1 MKVPKSLLLQ
11 QQYLDTWENYI
22 LSKESKIYP
31 TWDYVVLTASNDFQA
46 KGYEHQ
52 IQQRI
57 DFLPKR
63 TKFITVPDEGNQRVG
78 SGGAT
83 LSVLR
88 KIKKLEGE
96 FSGLRILVI
105 HSGGDSKRI
114 PQYSALGKL
123 FSPVPRVL
131 PDGRSSTLFDEI
143 IISMSSV
150 ATRIQEGMVLLSGD
164 VLLLFN
170 PLKIDFSLSDVGCL
184 TFKIPPEIGKNHG
197 VFLSGKNG
205 YVIKCLQKRSVEVLR
220 ESGAV
225 DENGFVDI
233 DTGAIIFSC
242 KYMDVLYSLIDT
254 DEKYFSI
261 VNSKVRLSLYI
272 EFLFPLGLQSTL
284 ELFLKEKPEGEM
296 CDELIEVRK
305 KIWDLIKENNFKLK
319 QIKLSPSA
327 MIHFGS
333 IQEIMKLMNKDM
345 DEYRDIGWNNIIN
358 SSSDKISSY
367 NSVLT
372 PGCQIE
378 ENVYVE
384 LSYVHRKAKV
394 GKNSL
399 LSFVE
404 INDVVVPEEV
414 VMHGLKQNNGKIVC
428 RIFGVND
435 NPKEN
440 KLFGKNIEDLPF
452 GLKGNLWEAKLY
464 PECDTMKEAVNNALN
479 IYNLVF
485 DKNNYYNINNTNN
498 DNNATPMSYL
508 DEWKKY
514 NKKSLS
520 SGFNDADSEALIE
533 WWNKM
538 TDLVKCGKVER
549 LIYEKK
555 NVENVKGLF
564 NTNKLNNEQQN
575 WIKAKLERGDFGEKI
590 RLLYY
595 MGVAIGDDNL
605 INQSFIEIKNPI
617 IEQALTDNKYN
628 SSIKIVKNKHKV
640 SLPLRVNFAGGWTDT
655 PPYCIENGGKILN
668 APILLDGNKPV
679 EVRIEKIKEKKII
692 LESKDLDERCEYTDI
707 KDIQDIDDPFEPFSL
722 QKAALLIC
730 GIIPKTGG
738 DLEEILER
746 LGSGFVI
753 HSEIIDTPKG
763 SGLGNTSI
771 LAAACAKAILEFFGI
786 TFTEN
791 DLYNDVL
798 AIEQM
803 MSTGGGWQDQVGGV
817 SKGINLV
824 TSEKGIKQN
833 IIKKKLNISPKTMEQ
848 LKQRFCLIYTGE
860 RRLQRNLLKEVVK
873 RYIGN
878 VGDNIRALDKIKGL
892 ADEMTFALENGNIDL
907 FASLLNCHLQYSKM
921 IDSGATN
928 GLIEK
933 IFEIVDDMIDGKMV
947 CGAGGG
953 GFLQVILKKN
963 VTKEMLHNKLRGI
976 FPDSEID
983 VWECNIDF

>member
-22 LSKESKIYP
+22 LAKESKIHP
-31 TWDYVVLTASNDFQA
+31 TWDYVAITASNDFQA

-57 DFLPKR
+57 EFLPKR

-88 KIKKLEGE
+88 KIKQLEGT

-184 TFKIPPEIGKNHG
+184 TFKIQPEIGKNHG
-197 VFLSGKNG
+197 VFISGKNG
-205 YVIKCLQKRSVEVLR
+205 YVIKCLQKRSVEVLKAA
-220 ESGAV
+220 GAV

-254 DEKYFSI
+254 DEKYLNI

-333 IQEIMKLMNKDM
+333 IQEIMTLMNTGM
-345 DEYRDIGWNNIIN
+345 DDYRDIGWNNIIN

-367 NSVLT
+367 NSILT
-372 PGCQIE
+372 PGCRVG
-378 ENVYVE
+378 ENSYVE

-404 INDVVVPEEV
+404 VNDVTIPEDVVL
-414 VMHGLKQNNGKIVC
+414 HGLKQNNGKIVC
-428 RIFGVND
+428 RIFGIHD

-440 KLFGKNIEDLPF
+440 KLFGKNINELPF
-452 GLKGNLWEAKLY
+452 GLDGNLWEAKLY
-464 PECDTMKEAVNNALN
+464 PECDTMKEAIDNALN
-479 IYNLVF
+479 IYNTSMNFV
-485 DKNNYYNINNTNN
+485 
-498 DNNATPMSYL
+498 TPGYV

-514 NKKSLS
+514 TKKSLS
-520 SGFNDADSEALIE
+520 SGFNDADPESLIE

-564 NTNKLNNEQQN
+564 DTNKLNNDQQS
-575 WIKAKLERGDFGEKI
+575 WLKAKLDRSDFSEKI

-605 INQSFIEIKNPI
+605 INQSFSEVKNSI
-617 IEQALTDNKYN
+617 IEQNLRDKKYDT
-628 SSIKIVKNKHKV
+628 SLRIIKNKHKV

-655 PPYCIENGGKILN
+655 PPYCMENGGKILN
-668 APILLDGNKPV
+668 CPILLDGSRPV
-679 EVRIEKIKEKKII
+679 EVCIEKIKEKKIV
-692 LESKDLDERCEYTDI
+692 LESKDLDEKCEYTNI
-707 KDIQDIDDPFEPFSL
+707 EDIQDVDDPFEPFSL

-730 GIIPKTGG
+730 GIIPRNGG
-738 DLEEILER
+738 NLDEILER

-753 HSEIIDTPKG
+753 HSEIVDTPKG

-771 LAAACAKAILEFFGI
+771 LAAACTKAILEFFGI
-786 TFTEN
+786 KFTEN
-791 DLYNDVL
+791 DLFNDVL
-798 AIEQM
+798 AIEQIM
-803 MSTGGGWQDQVGGV
+803 GTGGGWQDQVGGV

-833 IIKKKLNISPKTMEQ
+833 IVKRRLNISDNTMKQ
-848 LKQRFCLIYTGE
+848 LKERFCLIYTGE
-860 RRLQRNLLKEVVK
+860 RRLQRNLLKDVVK

-892 ADEMTFALENGNIDL
+892 ADEMAYALESDNINL

-928 GLIEK
+928 GLIDK
-933 IFEIVDDMIDGKMV
+933 IFEIIDDMIDGKMV

>member
-22 LSKESKIYP
+22 LSKESKVYP
-31 TWDYVVLTASNDFQA
+31 TWDYVAITASNDFQA

-52 IQQRI
+52 IQQRK

-88 KIKKLEGE
+88 KIKSLEE
-96 FSGLRILVI
+96 KFSGLRILVI

-197 VFLSGKNG
+197 VFISGKNG
-205 YVIKCLQKRSVEVLR
+205 YVTKCLQKRSVEVLR
-220 ESGAV
+220 EEGAI

-242 KYMDVLYSLIDT
+242 KYMDVLYSLIDS

-272 EFLFPLGLQSTL
+272 EFLFPLGLDSTL

-296 CDELIEVRK
+296 CNELIEVRK

-333 IQEIMKLMNKDM
+333 IREIMNLMNKEM

-358 SSSDKISSY
+358 SSSDNVSSY

-372 PGCQIE
+372 PGCQVG

-399 LSFVE
+399 LSFIE
-404 INDVVVPEEV
+404 INDVVIPEEV

-428 RIFGVND
+428 RIFGIND

-440 KLFGKNIEDLPF
+440 KLFGKNINELPF
-452 GLKGNLWEAKLY
+452 GLDGNLWEAKLY
-464 PECDTMKEAVNNALN
+464 PECDTMKEAVSNALN
-479 IYNLVF
+479 IYNLAH
-485 DKNNYYNINNTNN
+485 NNTTSIPN
-498 DNNATPMSYL
+498 YL
-508 DEWKKY
+508 EEWKKY

-520 SGFNDADSEALIE
+520 SGFNDADSYSLIE
-533 WWNKM
+533 WWNRM

-564 NTNKLNNEQQN
+564 NTTKLNPDQES
-575 WIKAKLERGDFGEKI
+575 WLKAKLERGDFSDKI

-605 INQSFIEIKNPI
+605 INQSFVEVKNAVVYQTLNDKKYDTSLKIK
-617 IEQALTDNKYN
+617 
-628 SSIKIVKNKHKV
+628 KNKHKV

-668 APILLDGNKPV
+668 CPILLNGNRPV
-679 EVRIEKIKEKKII
+679 EVTIEKINEKKII
-692 LESKDLDERCEYTDI
+692 LESKDLDEKCEYENI
-707 KDIQDIDDPFEPFSL
+707 EDIQDVDDPFEPFSL
-722 QKAALLIC
+722 QKAALLVC

-738 DLEEILER
+738 DLSEILER

-753 HSEIIDTPKG
+753 NSEIIDTPKG

-771 LAAACAKAILEFFGI
+771 LAAACTKAILEFFGI
-786 TFTEN
+786 KYTEN

-798 AIEQM
+798 AIEQI

-824 TSEKGIKQN
+824 TSEKGLKQN
-833 IIKKKLNISPKTMEQ
+833 IIKRKLNISEKTMEQ
-848 LKQRFCLIYTGE
+848 LKQRFCLVYTGE

-878 VGDNIRALDKIKGL
+878 VSENIRALDKIKEL
-892 ADEMTFALENGNIDL
+892 ADEMAFALESGNIEL

-933 IFEIVDDMIDGKMV
+933 IFDIIDDMIDGKMV

-963 VTKEMLHNKLRGI
+963 VTKDMLHTKLRGI

>member
-22 LSKESKIYP
+22 LAKESKIHP
-31 TWDYVVLTASNDFQA
+31 TWDYVAITASNDFQA

-57 DFLPKR
+57 EFLPKR

-88 KIKKLEGE
+88 KIKQLEGT

-184 TFKIPPEIGKNHG
+184 TFKIQPEIGKNHG
-197 VFLSGKNG
+197 VFISGKNG
-205 YVIKCLQKRSVEVLR
+205 YVIKCLQKRSVEVLKAA
-220 ESGAV
+220 GAV

-254 DEKYFSI
+254 DEKYLNI

-333 IQEIMKLMNKDM
+333 IQEIMTLMNTGM
-345 DEYRDIGWNNIIN
+345 DDYRDIGWNNIIN

-367 NSVLT
+367 NSILT
-372 PGCQIE
+372 PGCRVG
-378 ENVYVE
+378 ENSYIE

-404 INDVVVPEEV
+404 VNDVTIPEDVVL
-414 VMHGLKQNNGKIVC
+414 HGLKQNNGKIVC
-428 RIFGVND
+428 RIFGIHD

-440 KLFGKNIEDLPF
+440 KLFGKNINELPF
-452 GLKGNLWEAKLY
+452 GLDGNLWEAKLY
-464 PECDTMKEAVNNALN
+464 PECDTMKEAIDNALN
-479 IYNLVF
+479 IYNTSMNFV
-485 DKNNYYNINNTNN
+485 
-498 DNNATPMSYL
+498 TPGYV

-514 NKKSLS
+514 TKKSLS
-520 SGFNDADSEALIE
+520 SGFNDADPESLIE

-564 NTNKLNNEQQN
+564 DTNKLNNDQQS
-575 WIKAKLERGDFGEKI
+575 WLKAKLDRSDFSEKI

-605 INQSFIEIKNPI
+605 INQSFSEVKNSI
-617 IEQALTDNKYN
+617 IEQNLRDKKYDT
-628 SSIKIVKNKHKV
+628 SLRIIKNKHKV

-655 PPYCIENGGKILN
+655 PPYCMENGGKILN
-668 APILLDGNKPV
+668 CPILLDGSRPV
-679 EVRIEKIKEKKII
+679 EVCIEKIKEKKII
-692 LESKDLDERCEYTDI
+692 LESKDLDEKCEYTNI
-707 KDIQDIDDPFEPFSL
+707 EDIQDVDDPFEPFSL

-730 GIIPKTGG
+730 GIIPRTGG
-738 DLEEILER
+738 NLDEILER

-753 HSEIIDTPKG
+753 HSEIVDTPKG

-771 LAAACAKAILEFFGI
+771 LAAACTKAILEFFGI
-786 TFTEN
+786 KFTEN
-791 DLYNDVL
+791 DLFNDVL
-798 AIEQM
+798 AIEQIM
-803 MSTGGGWQDQVGGV
+803 GTGGGWQDQVGGV

-833 IIKKKLNISPKTMEQ
+833 IVKRRLNISDNTMKQ
-848 LKQRFCLIYTGE
+848 LKERFCLIYTGE
-860 RRLQRNLLKEVVK
+860 RRLQRNLLKDVVK

-892 ADEMTFALENGNIDL
+892 ADEMAYALESDNINL

-928 GLIEK
+928 GLIDK
-933 IFEIVDDMIDGKMV
+933 IFEIIDDMIDGKMV

>member
-22 LSKESKIYP
+22 LAKESKIHP
-31 TWDYVVLTASNDFQA
+31 TWDYVAITASNDFQA

-57 DFLPKR
+57 EFLPKR

-88 KIKKLEGE
+88 KIKQLEGT

-184 TFKIPPEIGKNHG
+184 TFKIQPEIGKNHG
-197 VFLSGKNG
+197 VFISGKNG
-205 YVIKCLQKRSVEVLR
+205 YVIKCLQKRSVEVLKAA
-220 ESGAV
+220 GAV

-254 DEKYFSI
+254 DEKYLNI

-333 IQEIMKLMNKDM
+333 IQEIMTLMNTGM
-345 DEYRDIGWNNIIN
+345 DDYRDIGWNNIIN

-367 NSVLT
+367 NSILT
-372 PGCQIE
+372 PGCRVG
-378 ENVYVE
+378 ENSYVE

-404 INDVVVPEEV
+404 VNDVTIPEDVVL
-414 VMHGLKQNNGKIVC
+414 HGLKQNNGKIVC
-428 RIFGVND
+428 RIFGIHD

-440 KLFGKNIEDLPF
+440 KLFGKNINELPF
-452 GLKGNLWEAKLY
+452 GLDGNLWEAKLY
-464 PECDTMKEAVNNALN
+464 PECDTMKEAIDNALN
-479 IYNLVF
+479 IYNTSMNFV
-485 DKNNYYNINNTNN
+485 
-498 DNNATPMSYL
+498 TPGYV

-514 NKKSLS
+514 TKKSLS
-520 SGFNDADSEALIE
+520 SGFNDADPESLIE

-564 NTNKLNNEQQN
+564 DTNKLNNDQQS
-575 WIKAKLERGDFGEKI
+575 WLKAKLDRSDFSEKI

-605 INQSFIEIKNPI
+605 INQSFSEVKNSI
-617 IEQALTDNKYN
+617 IEQNLRDKKYDT
-628 SSIKIVKNKHKV
+628 SLRIIKNKHKV

-655 PPYCIENGGKILN
+655 PPYCMENGGKILN
-668 APILLDGNKPV
+668 CPILLDGSRPV
-679 EVRIEKIKEKKII
+679 EVCIEKIKEKKII
-692 LESKDLDERCEYTDI
+692 LESKDLDEKCEYTNI
-707 KDIQDIDDPFEPFSL
+707 EDIQDVDDPFEPFSL

-730 GIIPKTGG
+730 GIIPRNGG
-738 DLEEILER
+738 KLDEILER

-753 HSEIIDTPKG
+753 HSEIVDTPKG

-771 LAAACAKAILEFFGI
+771 LAAACTKAILEFFGI
-786 TFTEN
+786 KFTEN
-791 DLYNDVL
+791 DLFNDVL
-798 AIEQM
+798 AIEQIM
-803 MSTGGGWQDQVGGV
+803 GTGGGWQDQVGGV

-833 IIKKKLNISPKTMEQ
+833 IVKRRLNISDNTMKQ
-848 LKQRFCLIYTGE
+848 LKERFCLIYTGE
-860 RRLQRNLLKEVVK
+860 RRLQRNLLKDVVK

-892 ADEMTFALENGNIDL
+892 ADEMAYALESDNINL

-928 GLIEK
+928 GLIDK
-933 IFEIVDDMIDGKMV
+933 IFEIIDDMIDGKMV

>member
-22 LSKESKIYP
+22 LAKESKIHP
-31 TWDYVVLTASNDFQA
+31 TWDYVAITASNDFQA

-57 DFLPKR
+57 EFLPKR

-88 KIKKLEGE
+88 KIKQLEGT

-184 TFKIPPEIGKNHG
+184 TFKIQPEIGKNHG
-197 VFLSGKNG
+197 VFISGKNG
-205 YVIKCLQKRSVEVLR
+205 YVIKCLQKRSVEVLKAA
-220 ESGAV
+220 GAV

-254 DEKYFSI
+254 DEKYLNI

-296 CDELIEVRK
+296 CDELTEVRK

-333 IQEIMKLMNKDM
+333 IQEIMTLMNTGM
-345 DEYRDIGWNNIIN
+345 DDYRDIGWNNIIN

-367 NSVLT
+367 NSILT
-372 PGCQIE
+372 PGCRVG
-378 ENVYVE
+378 ENSYIE

-404 INDVVVPEEV
+404 VNDVTIPEDVVL
-414 VMHGLKQNNGKIVC
+414 HGLKQNNGKIVC
-428 RIFGVND
+428 RIFGIHD

-440 KLFGKNIEDLPF
+440 KLFGKNINELPF
-452 GLKGNLWEAKLY
+452 GLDGNLWEAKLY
-464 PECDTMKEAVNNALN
+464 PECDTMKEAIDNALN
-479 IYNLVF
+479 IYNTSMNFV
-485 DKNNYYNINNTNN
+485 
-498 DNNATPMSYL
+498 TPGYV

-514 NKKSLS
+514 TKKSLS
-520 SGFNDADSEALIE
+520 SGFNDADPESLIE

-564 NTNKLNNEQQN
+564 DTNKLNNDQQS
-575 WIKAKLERGDFGEKI
+575 WLKAKLDRSDFSEKI

-605 INQSFIEIKNPI
+605 INQSFSEVKNSI
-617 IEQALTDNKYN
+617 IEQNLRDKKYDT
-628 SSIKIVKNKHKV
+628 SLRIIKNKHKV

-655 PPYCIENGGKILN
+655 PPYCMENGGKILN
-668 APILLDGNKPV
+668 CPILLDGSRPV
-679 EVRIEKIKEKKII
+679 EVCIEKIKEKKII
-692 LESKDLDERCEYTDI
+692 LESKDLDEKCEYTNI
-707 KDIQDIDDPFEPFSL
+707 EDIQDVDDPFEPFSL

-730 GIIPKTGG
+730 GIIPRNGG
-738 DLEEILER
+738 NLDEILER

-753 HSEIIDTPKG
+753 HSEIVDTPKG

-771 LAAACAKAILEFFGI
+771 LAAACTKAILEFFGI
-786 TFTEN
+786 KFTEN
-791 DLYNDVL
+791 DLFNDVL
-798 AIEQM
+798 AIEQIM
-803 MSTGGGWQDQVGGV
+803 GTGGGWQDQVGGV

-833 IIKKKLNISPKTMEQ
+833 IVKRRLNISDNTMKQ
-848 LKQRFCLIYTGE
+848 LKERFCLIYTGE
-860 RRLQRNLLKEVVK
+860 RRLQRNLLKDVVK

-892 ADEMTFALENGNIDL
+892 ADEMAYALESDNINL

-928 GLIEK
+928 GLIDK
-933 IFEIVDDMIDGKMV
+933 IFEIIDDMIDGKMV

>member
-22 LSKESKIYP
+22 LAKESKIHP
-31 TWDYVVLTASNDFQA
+31 TWDYVAITASNDFQA

-57 DFLPKR
+57 EFLPKR

-88 KIKKLEGE
+88 KIKQLEGT

-184 TFKIPPEIGKNHG
+184 TFKIQPEIGKNHG
-197 VFLSGKNG
+197 VFISGKNG
-205 YVIKCLQKRSVEVLR
+205 YVIKCLQKRSVEVLKAQ
-220 ESGAV
+220 GAV

-254 DEKYFSI
+254 DEKYFNI

-333 IQEIMKLMNKDM
+333 IQEIMTLMNTGM
-345 DEYRDIGWNNIIN
+345 DDYRDIGWNNIIN

-367 NSVLT
+367 NSILT
-372 PGCQIE
+372 PGCRVG
-378 ENVYVE
+378 ENSYVE

-404 INDVVVPEEV
+404 VNDVTIPEDVVL
-414 VMHGLKQNNGKIVC
+414 HGLKQNNGKIVC
-428 RIFGVND
+428 RIFGIHD

-440 KLFGKNIEDLPF
+440 KLFGKNINELPF
-452 GLKGNLWEAKLY
+452 GLDGNLWEAKLY
-464 PECDTMKEAVNNALN
+464 PECDTMKEAIDNALN
-479 IYNLVF
+479 IYNTSMNFV
-485 DKNNYYNINNTNN
+485 
-498 DNNATPMSYL
+498 TPGYV

-514 NKKSLS
+514 TKKSLS
-520 SGFNDADSEALIE
+520 S
-533 WWNKM
+533 KM

-564 NTNKLNNEQQN
+564 DTNKLNNDQQS
-575 WIKAKLERGDFGEKI
+575 WLKAKLDRSDFSEKI

-605 INQSFIEIKNPI
+605 INQSFSEVKNSI
-617 IEQALTDNKYN
+617 IEQNLRDKKYDT
-628 SSIKIVKNKHKV
+628 SLRIIKNKHKV

-655 PPYCIENGGKILN
+655 PPYCMENGGKILN
-668 APILLDGNKPV
+668 CPILLDGSRPV
-679 EVRIEKIKEKKII
+679 EVCIEKIKEKKII
-692 LESKDLDERCEYTDI
+692 LESKDLDEKCEYTNI
-707 KDIQDIDDPFEPFSL
+707 EDIQDVDDPFEPFSL

-730 GIIPKTGG
+730 GIIPRNGG
-738 DLEEILER
+738 NLDEILER

-753 HSEIIDTPKG
+753 HSEIVDTPKG

-771 LAAACAKAILEFFGI
+771 LAAACTKAILEFFGI
-786 TFTEN
+786 KFTEN
-791 DLYNDVL
+791 DLFNDVL
-798 AIEQM
+798 AIEQIM
-803 MSTGGGWQDQVGGV
+803 GTGGGWQDQVGGV

-833 IIKKKLNISPKTMEQ
+833 IVKRRLNISDNTMKQ
-848 LKQRFCLIYTGE
+848 LKERFCLIYTGE
-860 RRLQRNLLKEVVK
+860 RRLQRNLLKDVVK

-892 ADEMTFALENGNIDL
+892 ADEMAYALESDNINL

-928 GLIEK
+928 GLIDK
-933 IFEIVDDMIDGKMV
+933 IFEIIDDMIDGKMV

>member
-22 LSKESKIYP
+22 LAKESKIHP
-31 TWDYVVLTASNDFQA
+31 TWDYVAITASNDFQA

-57 DFLPKR
+57 EFLPKR

-88 KIKKLEGE
+88 KIKQLEGT

-184 TFKIPPEIGKNHG
+184 TFKIQPEIGKNHG
-197 VFLSGKNG
+197 VFISGKNG
-205 YVIKCLQKRSVEVLR
+205 YVIKCLQKRSVEVLKAQ
-220 ESGAV
+220 GAV

-254 DEKYFSI
+254 DEKYLNI

-333 IQEIMKLMNKDM
+333 IQEIMTLMNTGM
-345 DEYRDIGWNNIIN
+345 DDYRDIGWNNIIN

-367 NSVLT
+367 NSILT
-372 PGCQIE
+372 PGCRVG
-378 ENVYVE
+378 ENSYVE

-404 INDVVVPEEV
+404 VNDVTIPEDVVL
-414 VMHGLKQNNGKIVC
+414 HGLKQNNGKIVC
-428 RIFGVND
+428 RIFGIHD

-440 KLFGKNIEDLPF
+440 KLFGKNINELPF
-452 GLKGNLWEAKLY
+452 GLDGNLWEAKLY
-464 PECDTMKEAVNNALN
+464 PECDTMKEAIDNALN
-479 IYNLVF
+479 IYNTSMNFV
-485 DKNNYYNINNTNN
+485 
-498 DNNATPMSYL
+498 TPGYV

-514 NKKSLS
+514 TKKSLS
-520 SGFNDADSEALIE
+520 SGFNDADPESLIE

-564 NTNKLNNEQQN
+564 DTNKLNNDQQS
-575 WIKAKLERGDFGEKI
+575 WLKAKLDRSDFSEKI

-605 INQSFIEIKNPI
+605 INQSFSEVKNSI
-617 IEQALTDNKYN
+617 IEQNLRDKKYDT
-628 SSIKIVKNKHKV
+628 SLRIIKNKHKV

-655 PPYCIENGGKILN
+655 PPYCMENGGKILN
-668 APILLDGNKPV
+668 CPILLDGSRPV
-679 EVRIEKIKEKKII
+679 EVCIEKIKEKKII
-692 LESKDLDERCEYTDI
+692 LESKDLDEKCEYTNI
-707 KDIQDIDDPFEPFSL
+707 EDIQDVDDPFEPFSL

-730 GIIPKTGG
+730 GIIPRNGG
-738 DLEEILER
+738 NLDEILER

-753 HSEIIDTPKG
+753 HSEIVDTPKG

-771 LAAACAKAILEFFGI
+771 LAAACTKAILEFFGI
-786 TFTEN
+786 KFTEN
-791 DLYNDVL
+791 DLFNDVL
-798 AIEQM
+798 AIEQIM
-803 MSTGGGWQDQVGGV
+803 GTGGGWQDQVGGV

-833 IIKKKLNISPKTMEQ
+833 IVKRRLNISDNTMKQ
-848 LKQRFCLIYTGE
+848 LKERFCLIYTGE
-860 RRLQRNLLKEVVK
+860 RRLQRNLLKDVVK

-892 ADEMTFALENGNIDL
+892 ADEMAYALESDNINL

-928 GLIEK
+928 GLIDK
-933 IFEIVDDMIDGKMV
+933 IFEIIDDMIDGKMV

>member
-22 LSKESKIYP
+22 LAKESKIHP
-31 TWDYVVLTASNDFQA
+31 TWDYVAITASNDFQA

-57 DFLPKR
+57 EFLPKR

-88 KIKKLEGE
+88 KIKQLEGT

-184 TFKIPPEIGKNHG
+184 TFKIQPEIGKNHG
-197 VFLSGKNG
+197 VFISGKNG
-205 YVIKCLQKRSVEVLR
+205 YVIKCLQKRSVEVLKAA
-220 ESGAV
+220 GAV

-254 DEKYFSI
+254 DEKYLNI

-333 IQEIMKLMNKDM
+333 IQEIMTLMNTGM
-345 DEYRDIGWNNIIN
+345 DDYRDIGWNNIIN

-367 NSVLT
+367 NSILT
-372 PGCQIE
+372 PGCRVG
-378 ENVYVE
+378 ENSYVE

-404 INDVVVPEEV
+404 VNDVTIPEDVVL
-414 VMHGLKQNNGKIVC
+414 HGLKQNNGKIVC
-428 RIFGVND
+428 RIFGIHD

-440 KLFGKNIEDLPF
+440 KLFGKNINELPF
-452 GLKGNLWEAKLY
+452 GLDGNLWEAKLY
-464 PECDTMKEAVNNALN
+464 PECDTMKEAIDNALN
-479 IYNLVF
+479 IYNTSMNFV
-485 DKNNYYNINNTNN
+485 
-498 DNNATPMSYL
+498 TPGYV

-514 NKKSLS
+514 TKKSLS
-520 SGFNDADSEALIE
+520 SGFNDADPESLIE

-564 NTNKLNNEQQN
+564 DTNKLNNDQQS
-575 WIKAKLERGDFGEKI
+575 WLKAKLDRSDFSEKI

-605 INQSFIEIKNPI
+605 INQSFSEVKNSI
-617 IEQALTDNKYN
+617 IEQNLRDKKYDT
-628 SSIKIVKNKHKV
+628 SLRIIKNKHKV

-668 APILLDGNKPV
+668 CPILLDGSRPV
-679 EVRIEKIKEKKII
+679 EVCIEKIKEKKII
-692 LESKDLDERCEYTDI
+692 LESKDLDEKCEYTNI
-707 KDIQDIDDPFEPFSL
+707 EDIQDVDDPFEPFSL

-730 GIIPKTGG
+730 GIIPRNGG
-738 DLEEILER
+738 NLDEILER

-753 HSEIIDTPKG
+753 HSEIVDTPKG

-771 LAAACAKAILEFFGI
+771 LAAACTKAILEFFGI
-786 TFTEN
+786 KFTEN
-791 DLYNDVL
+791 DLFNDVL
-798 AIEQM
+798 AIEQIM
-803 MSTGGGWQDQVGGV
+803 GTGGGWQDQVGGV

-833 IIKKKLNISPKTMEQ
+833 IVKRRLNISDNTMKQ
-848 LKQRFCLIYTGE
+848 LKERFCLIYTGE
-860 RRLQRNLLKEVVK
+860 RRLQRNLLKDVVK

-892 ADEMTFALENGNIDL
+892 ADEMAYALESDNINL

-928 GLIEK
+928 GLIDK
-933 IFEIVDDMIDGKMV
+933 IFEIIDDMIDGKMV

>member
-22 LSKESKIYP
+22 LAKESKIHP
-31 TWDYVVLTASNDFQA
+31 TWDYVAITASNDFQA

-57 DFLPKR
+57 EFLPKR

-88 KIKKLEGE
+88 KIKQLEGT

-184 TFKIPPEIGKNHG
+184 TFKIQPEIGKNHG
-197 VFLSGKNG
+197 VFISGKNG
-205 YVIKCLQKRSVEVLR
+205 YVIKCLQKRSVEVLKAA
-220 ESGAV
+220 GAV

-254 DEKYFSI
+254 DEKYLNI

-296 CDELIEVRK
+296 CDELTEVRK

-333 IQEIMKLMNKDM
+333 IQEIMTLMNTGM
-345 DEYRDIGWNNIIN
+345 DDYRDIGWNNIIN

-367 NSVLT
+367 NSILT
-372 PGCQIE
+372 PGCRVG
-378 ENVYVE
+378 ENSYVE

-404 INDVVVPEEV
+404 VNDVTIPEDVVL
-414 VMHGLKQNNGKIVC
+414 HGLKQNNGKIVC
-428 RIFGVND
+428 RIFGIHD

-440 KLFGKNIEDLPF
+440 KLFGKNINELPF
-452 GLKGNLWEAKLY
+452 GLDGNLWEAKLY
-464 PECDTMKEAVNNALN
+464 PECDTMKEAIDNALN
-479 IYNLVF
+479 IYNTSMNFV
-485 DKNNYYNINNTNN
+485 
-498 DNNATPMSYL
+498 TPGYV

-514 NKKSLS
+514 TKKSLS
-520 SGFNDADSEALIE
+520 SGFNDADPESLIE

-564 NTNKLNNEQQN
+564 DTNKLNNDQQS
-575 WIKAKLERGDFGEKI
+575 WLKAKLDRSDFSEKI

-605 INQSFIEIKNPI
+605 INQSFSEVKNSI
-617 IEQALTDNKYN
+617 IEQNLRDKKYDT
-628 SSIKIVKNKHKV
+628 SLRIIKNKHKV

-668 APILLDGNKPV
+668 CPILLDGSRPV
-679 EVRIEKIKEKKII
+679 EVCIEKIKEKKII
-692 LESKDLDERCEYTDI
+692 LESKDLDEKCEYTNI
-707 KDIQDIDDPFEPFSL
+707 EDIQDVDDPFEPFSL

-730 GIIPKTGG
+730 GIIPRNGG
-738 DLEEILER
+738 NLDEILER

-753 HSEIIDTPKG
+753 HSEIVDTPKG

-771 LAAACAKAILEFFGI
+771 LAAACTKAILEFFGI
-786 TFTEN
+786 KFTEN
-791 DLYNDVL
+791 DLFNDVL
-798 AIEQM
+798 AIEQIM
-803 MSTGGGWQDQVGGV
+803 GTGGGWQDQVGGV

-833 IIKKKLNISPKTMEQ
+833 IVKRRLNISDNTMKQ
-848 LKQRFCLIYTGE
+848 LKERFCLIYTGE
-860 RRLQRNLLKEVVK
+860 RRLQRNLLKDVVK

-892 ADEMTFALENGNIDL
+892 ADEMAYALESDNINL

-928 GLIEK
+928 GLIDK
-933 IFEIVDDMIDGKMV
+933 IFEIIDDMIDGKMV

>member
-22 LSKESKIYP
+22 LAKESKIHP
-31 TWDYVVLTASNDFQA
+31 TWDYVAITASNDFQA

-57 DFLPKR
+57 EFLPKR

-88 KIKKLEGE
+88 KIKQLEGT

-184 TFKIPPEIGKNHG
+184 TFKIQPEIGKNHG
-197 VFLSGKNG
+197 VFISGKNG
-205 YVIKCLQKRSVEVLR
+205 YVIKCLQKRSVEVLKAA
-220 ESGAV
+220 GAV

-254 DEKYFSI
+254 DEKYLNI

-333 IQEIMKLMNKDM
+333 IQEIMTLMNTGM
-345 DEYRDIGWNNIIN
+345 DDYRDIGWNNIIN

-367 NSVLT
+367 NSILT
-372 PGCQIE
+372 PGCRVG
-378 ENVYVE
+378 ENSYVE

-404 INDVVVPEEV
+404 VNDVTIPEDVVL
-414 VMHGLKQNNGKIVC
+414 HGLKQNNGKIVC
-428 RIFGVND
+428 RIFGIHD

-440 KLFGKNIEDLPF
+440 KLFGKNINELPF
-452 GLKGNLWEAKLY
+452 GLDGNLWEAKLY
-464 PECDTMKEAVNNALN
+464 PECDTMKEAIDNALN
-479 IYNLVF
+479 IYNTSMNFV
-485 DKNNYYNINNTNN
+485 
-498 DNNATPMSYL
+498 TPGYV

-514 NKKSLS
+514 TKKSLS
-520 SGFNDADSEALIE
+520 SGFNDADPESLIE

-564 NTNKLNNEQQN
+564 DTNKLNNDQQS
-575 WIKAKLERGDFGEKI
+575 WLKAKLDRSDFSEKI

-605 INQSFIEIKNPI
+605 INQSFSEVKNSI
-617 IEQALTDNKYN
+617 IEQNLRDKKYDT
-628 SSIKIVKNKHKV
+628 SLRIIKNKHKV

-655 PPYCIENGGKILN
+655 PPYCMENGGKILN
-668 APILLDGNKPV
+668 CPILLDGSRPV
-679 EVRIEKIKEKKII
+679 EVCIEKIKEKKII
-692 LESKDLDERCEYTDI
+692 LESKDLDEKCEYTNI
-707 KDIQDIDDPFEPFSL
+707 EDIQDVDDPFEPFSL

-730 GIIPKTGG
+730 GIIPRNGG
-738 DLEEILER
+738 NLYEILER

-753 HSEIIDTPKG
+753 HSEIVDTPKG

-771 LAAACAKAILEFFGI
+771 LAAACTKAILEFFGI
-786 TFTEN
+786 KFTEN
-791 DLYNDVL
+791 DLFNDVL
-798 AIEQM
+798 AIEQIM
-803 MSTGGGWQDQVGGV
+803 GTGGGWQDQVGGV

-833 IIKKKLNISPKTMEQ
+833 IVKRRLNISDNTMKQ
-848 LKQRFCLIYTGE
+848 LKERFCLIYTGE
-860 RRLQRNLLKEVVK
+860 RRLQRNLLKDVVK

-892 ADEMTFALENGNIDL
+892 ADEMAYALESDNINL

-928 GLIEK
+928 GLIDK
-933 IFEIVDDMIDGKMV
+933 IFEIIDDMIDGKMV

>member
-11 QQYLDTWENYI
+11 QQYLDTWDNYI
-22 LSKESKIYP
+22 LAKESKIHP
-31 TWDYVVLTASNDFQA
+31 TWDYVAITASNDFQA
-46 KGYEHQ
+46 KGYDYQ

-88 KIKKLEGE
+88 KIKKLEGK
-96 FSGLRILVI
+96 FTGLRILVI

-184 TFKIPPEIGKNHG
+184 TFKTPPEIGKNHG

-205 YVIKCLQKRSVEVLR
+205 YVTKCLQKRSVEILK

-272 EFLFPLGLQSTL
+272 EFLFPLGLDSTL
-284 ELFLKEKPEGEM
+284 DLFLKEKPEGEM
-296 CDELIEVRK
+296 CNELLEVRK
-305 KIWDLIKENNFKLK
+305 QIWDLIKKNEFKLK

-333 IQEIMKLMNKDM
+333 IREIMNLMNKEM
-345 DEYRDIGWNNIIN
+345 DEYRDIGWDNIIN
-358 SSSDKISSY
+358 SSSDKTSSY
-367 NSVLT
+367 NSILT
-372 PGCQIE
+372 PGCKVG
-378 ENVYVE
+378 ENCYVE
-384 LSYVHRKAKV
+384 LSYVHRKAIV

-404 INDVVVPEEV
+404 INDVVVPDDV

-428 RIFGVND
+428 RIFGIND
-435 NPKEN
+435 NPKED
-440 KLFGKNIEDLPF
+440 KLFGKKISELNF
-452 GLKGNLWEAKLY
+452 GLDGSLWQAKLY
-464 PECDTMKEAVNNALN
+464 PECETMKEAVNSA
-479 IYNLVF
+479 INLY
-485 DKNNYYNINNTNN
+485 KIANNLGGN
-498 DNNATPMSYL
+498 L

-520 SGFNDADSEALIE
+520 SGFNDADSYSLIE
-533 WWNKM
+533 WWNRM
-538 TDLVKCGKVER
+538 TDLIKCGKIER
-549 LIYEKK
+549 LIYDKK

-564 NTNKLNNEQQN
+564 NTNKLNTDQEN
-575 WIKAKLERGDFGEKI
+575 WLKAKLERSEFGEKI

-595 MGVAIGDDNL
+595 LGVAIGSDKL
-605 INQSFIEIKNPI
+605 INQSFAEVRNAI
-617 IEQALTDNKYN
+617 IEQSLSDKKYDN
-628 SSIKIVKNKHKV
+628 SLKITKNKHKV
-640 SLPLRVNFAGGWTDT
+640 TLPLRVNFAGGWTDT
-655 PPYCIENGGKILN
+655 PPYCLENGGKILN
-668 APILLDGNKPV
+668 CPILLDGNRPV
-679 EVRIEKIKEKKII
+679 EVRIETIKEKKII
-692 LESKDLDERCEYTDI
+692 LESKDLDERCEYTNI
-707 KDIQDIDDPFEPFSL
+707 EDIQDVDDPFEPFSL

-730 GIIPKTGG
+730 GIIPKSGG
-738 DLEEILER
+738 DLNQILER
-746 LGSGFVI
+746 LGSGFII

-771 LAAACAKAILEFFGI
+771 LAAACTKAILEFFGI
-786 TFTEN
+786 KFTEN

-798 AIEQM
+798 AIEQI

-824 TSEKGIKQN
+824 TSGKGIKQN
-833 IIKKKLNISPKTMEQ
+833 IVKKKLNISVNTIEQ

-860 RRLQRNLLKEVVK
+860 RRLARNLLKEVVK

-878 VGDNIRALDKIKGL
+878 VGDNIRALDKIKSL
-892 ADEMTFALENGNIDL
+892 ADEMTFALENGNLDL

-921 IDSGATN
+921 IDAGATN
-928 GLIEK
+928 GLIDK
-933 IFEIVDDMIDGKMV
+933 IFDIIDDMIDGKMV

-963 VTKEMLHNKLRGI
+963 ITKEMLHNKLRGV

>member
-11 QQYLDTWENYI
+11 QQYLDTWDNYI
-22 LSKESKIYP
+22 LAKESKIHP
-31 TWDYVVLTASNDFQA
+31 TWDYVAITASNDFQA
-46 KGYEHQ
+46 KGYDYQ

-88 KIKKLEGE
+88 KIKKLEGK
-96 FSGLRILVI
+96 FTGLRILVI
-105 HSGGDSKRI
+105 
-114 PQYSALGKL
+114 
-123 FSPVPRVL
+123 
-131 PDGRSSTLFDEI
+131 I

-184 TFKIPPEIGKNHG
+184 TFKTPPEIGKNHG

-205 YVIKCLQKRSVEVLR
+205 YVTKCLQKRSVEILK

-272 EFLFPLGLQSTL
+272 EFLFPLGLDSTL
-284 ELFLKEKPEGEM
+284 DLFLKEKPEGEM
-296 CDELIEVRK
+296 CNELLEVRK
-305 KIWDLIKENNFKLK
+305 QIWDLIKKNEFKLK

-333 IQEIMKLMNKDM
+333 IREIMNLMNKEM
-345 DEYRDIGWNNIIN
+345 DEYRDIGWDNIIN
-358 SSSDKISSY
+358 SSSDKTSSY
-367 NSVLT
+367 NSILT
-372 PGCQIE
+372 PGCKVG
-378 ENVYVE
+378 ENCYVE
-384 LSYVHRKAKV
+384 LSYVHRKAIV

-404 INDVVVPEEV
+404 INDVVVPDNV

-428 RIFGVND
+428 RIFGIND
-435 NPKEN
+435 NPKED
-440 KLFGKNIEDLPF
+440 KLFGKKLSELNF
-452 GLKGNLWEAKLY
+452 GLDGSLWQAKLY
-464 PECDTMKEAVNNALN
+464 PECDTMKEAVNSA
-479 IYNLVF
+479 INLY
-485 DKNNYYNINNTNN
+485 KIANNLGGN
-498 DNNATPMSYL
+498 L

-520 SGFNDADSEALIE
+520 SGFNDADSYSLIE
-533 WWNKM
+533 WWNRM
-538 TDLVKCGKVER
+538 TDLIKCGKIER
-549 LIYEKK
+549 LIYDKK

-564 NTNKLNNEQQN
+564 NTNKLNTDQEN
-575 WIKAKLERGDFGEKI
+575 WLKAKLERSEFGEKI

-595 MGVAIGDDNL
+595 LGVAIGSDKL
-605 INQSFIEIKNPI
+605 INQSFAEVRNAI
-617 IEQALTDNKYN
+617 IEQSLSDKKYDN
-628 SSIKIVKNKHKV
+628 SLKITKNKHKV
-640 SLPLRVNFAGGWTDT
+640 TLPLRVNFAGGWTDT
-655 PPYCIENGGKILN
+655 PPYCLENGGKILN
-668 APILLDGNKPV
+668 CPILLDGNRPV
-679 EVRIEKIKEKKII
+679 EVRIETIKEKKII
-692 LESKDLDERCEYTDI
+692 LESKDLDERCEYTNI
-707 KDIQDIDDPFEPFSL
+707 EDIQDVDDPFEPFSL

-730 GIIPKTGG
+730 GIIPKSGG
-738 DLEEILER
+738 DLNQILER
-746 LGSGFVI
+746 LGSGFII

-771 LAAACAKAILEFFGI
+771 LAAACTKAILEFFGI
-786 TFTEN
+786 KFTEN

-798 AIEQM
+798 AIEQI

-824 TSEKGIKQN
+824 TSGKGIKQN
-833 IIKKKLNISPKTMEQ
+833 IVKKKLNISVNTIEQ

-860 RRLQRNLLKEVVK
+860 RRLARNLLKEVVK

-878 VGDNIRALDKIKGL
+878 VGDNIRALDKIKSL

-921 IDSGATN
+921 IDAGATN
-928 GLIEK
+928 GLIDK
-933 IFEIVDDMIDGKMV
+933 IFDIIDDMIDGKMV

-963 VTKEMLHNKLRGI
+963 ITKEMLHNKLRGV

>member
-22 LSKESKIYP
+22 LAKESKIHP
-31 TWDYVVLTASNDFQA
+31 TWDYVAITASNDFQA

-57 DFLPKR
+57 EFLPKR

-88 KIKKLEGE
+88 KIKQLEGT

-184 TFKIPPEIGKNHG
+184 TFKIQPEIGKNHG
-197 VFLSGKNG
+197 VFISGKNG
-205 YVIKCLQKRSVEVLR
+205 YVIKCLQKRSVEVLKAQ
-220 ESGAV
+220 GAV

-254 DEKYFSI
+254 DEKYLNI

-333 IQEIMKLMNKDM
+333 IQEIMTLMNTGM
-345 DEYRDIGWNNIIN
+345 DDYRDIGWNNIIN

-367 NSVLT
+367 NSILT
-372 PGCQIE
+372 PGCRVG
-378 ENVYVE
+378 ENSYVE

-404 INDVVVPEEV
+404 VNDVTIPEDVVL
-414 VMHGLKQNNGKIVC
+414 HGLKQNNGKIVC
-428 RIFGVND
+428 RIFGIHD

-440 KLFGKNIEDLPF
+440 KLFGKNINELPF
-452 GLKGNLWEAKLY
+452 GLDGNLWEAKLY
-464 PECDTMKEAVNNALN
+464 PECDTMKEAIDNALN
-479 IYNLVF
+479 IYNTSMNFV
-485 DKNNYYNINNTNN
+485 
-498 DNNATPMSYL
+498 TPGYV

-514 NKKSLS
+514 TKKSLS
-520 SGFNDADSEALIE
+520 SGFNDADPESLIE

-564 NTNKLNNEQQN
+564 DTNKLNNDQQS
-575 WIKAKLERGDFGEKI
+575 WLKAKLDRSDFSEKI

-605 INQSFIEIKNPI
+605 INQSFSEVKNSI
-617 IEQALTDNKYN
+617 IEQNLRDKKYDT
-628 SSIKIVKNKHKV
+628 SLRIIKNKHKV

-668 APILLDGNKPV
+668 CPILLDGSRPV
-679 EVRIEKIKEKKII
+679 EVCIEKIKEKKII
-692 LESKDLDERCEYTDI
+692 LESKDLDEKCEYTNI
-707 KDIQDIDDPFEPFSL
+707 EDIQDVDDPFEPFSL

-730 GIIPKTGG
+730 GIIPRNGG
-738 DLEEILER
+738 NLDEILER

-753 HSEIIDTPKG
+753 HSEIVDTPKG

-771 LAAACAKAILEFFGI
+771 LAAACTKAILEFFGI
-786 TFTEN
+786 KFTEN
-791 DLYNDVL
+791 DLFNDVL
-798 AIEQM
+798 AIEQIM
-803 MSTGGGWQDQVGGV
+803 GTGGGWQDQVGGV

-833 IIKKKLNISPKTMEQ
+833 IVKRRLNISDNTMKQ
-848 LKQRFCLIYTGE
+848 LKERFCLIYTGE
-860 RRLQRNLLKEVVK
+860 RRLQRNLLKDVVK

-892 ADEMTFALENGNIDL
+892 ADEMAYALESDNINL

-928 GLIEK
+928 GLIDK
-933 IFEIVDDMIDGKMV
+933 IFEIIDDMIDGKMV

>member
-22 LSKESKIYP
+22 LAKESKIHP
-31 TWDYVVLTASNDFQA
+31 TWDYVAITASNDFQA

-57 DFLPKR
+57 EFLPKR

-88 KIKKLEGE
+88 KIKQLEGT

-184 TFKIPPEIGKNHG
+184 TFKIQPEIGKNHG
-197 VFLSGKNG
+197 VFISGKNG
-205 YVIKCLQKRSVEVLR
+205 YVIKCLQKRSVEVLKAA
-220 ESGAV
+220 GAV

-254 DEKYFSI
+254 DEKYLNI

-333 IQEIMKLMNKDM
+333 IQEIMTLMNTGM
-345 DEYRDIGWNNIIN
+345 DDYRDIGWNNIIN

-367 NSVLT
+367 NSILT
-372 PGCQIE
+372 PGCRVG
-378 ENVYVE
+378 ENSYVE

-404 INDVVVPEEV
+404 VNDVTIPEDVVL
-414 VMHGLKQNNGKIVC
+414 HGLKQNNGKIVC
-428 RIFGVND
+428 RIFGIHD

-440 KLFGKNIEDLPF
+440 KLFGKNINELPF
-452 GLKGNLWEAKLY
+452 GLDGNLWEAKLY
-464 PECDTMKEAVNNALN
+464 PECDTMKEAIDNALN
-479 IYNLVF
+479 IYNTSMNFV
-485 DKNNYYNINNTNN
+485 
-498 DNNATPMSYL
+498 TPGYV

-514 NKKSLS
+514 TKKSLS
-520 SGFNDADSEALIE
+520 SGFNDADPESLIE

-564 NTNKLNNEQQN
+564 DTNKLNNDQQS
-575 WIKAKLERGDFGEKI
+575 WLKAKLDRSDFSEKI

-605 INQSFIEIKNPI
+605 INQSFSEVKNSV
-617 IEQALTDNKYN
+617 IEQNLRDKKYDT
-628 SSIKIVKNKHKV
+628 SLRIIKNKHKV

-655 PPYCIENGGKILN
+655 PPYCMENGGKILN
-668 APILLDGNKPV
+668 CPILLDGSRPV
-679 EVRIEKIKEKKII
+679 EVCIEKIKEKKII
-692 LESKDLDERCEYTDI
+692 LESKDLDEKCEYTNI
-707 KDIQDIDDPFEPFSL
+707 EDIQDVDDPFEPFSL

-730 GIIPKTGG
+730 GIIPRNGG
-738 DLEEILER
+738 NLDEILER

-753 HSEIIDTPKG
+753 HSEIVDTPKG

-771 LAAACAKAILEFFGI
+771 LAAACTKAILEFFGI
-786 TFTEN
+786 KFTEN
-791 DLYNDVL
+791 DLFNDVL
-798 AIEQM
+798 AIEQIM
-803 MSTGGGWQDQVGGV
+803 GTGGGWQDQVGGV

-833 IIKKKLNISPKTMEQ
+833 IVKRRLNISDNTMKQ
-848 LKQRFCLIYTGE
+848 LKERFCLIYTGE
-860 RRLQRNLLKEVVK
+860 RRLQRNLLKDVVK

-892 ADEMTFALENGNIDL
+892 ADEMAYALESDNINL

-928 GLIEK
+928 GLIDK
-933 IFEIVDDMIDGKMV
+933 IFEIIDDMIDGKMV

>member
-22 LSKESKIYP
+22 LAKESKIHP
-31 TWDYVVLTASNDFQA
+31 TWDYVAITASNDFQA

-57 DFLPKR
+57 EFLPKR

-88 KIKKLEGE
+88 KIKQLEGT

-184 TFKIPPEIGKNHG
+184 TFKIQPEIGKNHG
-197 VFLSGKNG
+197 VFISGKNG
-205 YVIKCLQKRSVEVLR
+205 YVIKCLQKRSVEVLKAA
-220 ESGAV
+220 GAL

-254 DEKYFSI
+254 DEKYFNI

-333 IQEIMKLMNKDM
+333 IQEIMTLMNTGM
-345 DEYRDIGWNNIIN
+345 DDYRDIGWNNIIN

-367 NSVLT
+367 NSILT
-372 PGCQIE
+372 PGCRVG
-378 ENVYVE
+378 ENSYIE

-404 INDVVVPEEV
+404 VNDVTIPEDVVL
-414 VMHGLKQNNGKIVC
+414 HGLKQNNGKIVC
-428 RIFGVND
+428 RIFGIHD

-440 KLFGKNIEDLPF
+440 KLFGKNINELPF
-452 GLKGNLWEAKLY
+452 GLDGNLWEAKLY
-464 PECDTMKEAVNNALN
+464 PECDTMKEAIDNALN
-479 IYNLVF
+479 IYNTSMNFV
-485 DKNNYYNINNTNN
+485 
-498 DNNATPMSYL
+498 TPGYV

-514 NKKSLS
+514 TKKSLS
-520 SGFNDADSEALIE
+520 SGFNDADPESLIE

-564 NTNKLNNEQQN
+564 DTNKLNNDQQS
-575 WIKAKLERGDFGEKI
+575 WLKAKLDRSDFSEKI

-605 INQSFIEIKNPI
+605 INQSFSEVKNSI
-617 IEQALTDNKYN
+617 IEQNLRDKKYDT
-628 SSIKIVKNKHKV
+628 SLRIIKNKHKV

-655 PPYCIENGGKILN
+655 PPYCMENGGKILN
-668 APILLDGNKPV
+668 CPILLDGSRPV
-679 EVRIEKIKEKKII
+679 EVCIEKIKEKKII
-692 LESKDLDERCEYTDI
+692 LESKDLDEKCEYTNI
-707 KDIQDIDDPFEPFSL
+707 EDIQDVDDPFEPFSL

-730 GIIPKTGG
+730 GIIPRNGG
-738 DLEEILER
+738 NLDEILER

-753 HSEIIDTPKG
+753 HSEIVDTPKG

-771 LAAACAKAILEFFGI
+771 LAAACTKAILEFFGI
-786 TFTEN
+786 KFTEN
-791 DLYNDVL
+791 DLFNDVL
-798 AIEQM
+798 AIEQIM
-803 MSTGGGWQDQVGGV
+803 GTGGGWQDQVGGV

-833 IIKKKLNISPKTMEQ
+833 IVKRRLNISDNTMKQ
-848 LKQRFCLIYTGE
+848 LKERFCLIYTGE
-860 RRLQRNLLKEVVK
+860 RRLQRNLLKDVVK

-892 ADEMTFALENGNIDL
+892 ADEMAYALESDNINL

-928 GLIEK
+928 GLIDK
-933 IFEIVDDMIDGKMV
+933 IFEIIDDMIDGKMV

>member
-22 LSKESKIYP
+22 LAKESKIHP
-31 TWDYVVLTASNDFQA
+31 TWDYVAITASNDFQA

-57 DFLPKR
+57 EFLPKR

-88 KIKKLEGE
+88 KIKQLEGT

-184 TFKIPPEIGKNHG
+184 TFKIQPEIGKNHG
-197 VFLSGKNG
+197 VFISGKNG
-205 YVIKCLQKRSVEVLR
+205 YVIKCLQKRSVEVLKAA
-220 ESGAV
+220 GAV

-254 DEKYFSI
+254 DEKYLNI

-333 IQEIMKLMNKDM
+333 IQEIMTLMNTGM
-345 DEYRDIGWNNIIN
+345 DDYRDIGWNNIIN

-367 NSVLT
+367 NSILT
-372 PGCQIE
+372 PGCRVG
-378 ENVYVE
+378 ENSYVE

-404 INDVVVPEEV
+404 VNDVTIPEDVVL
-414 VMHGLKQNNGKIVC
+414 HGLKQNNGKIVC
-428 RIFGVND
+428 RIFGIHD

-440 KLFGKNIEDLPF
+440 KLFGKNINELPF
-452 GLKGNLWEAKLY
+452 GLDGNLWEAKLY
-464 PECDTMKEAVNNALN
+464 PECDTMKEAIDNALN
-479 IYNLVF
+479 IYNTSMNFV
-485 DKNNYYNINNTNN
+485 
-498 DNNATPMSYL
+498 TPGYV

-514 NKKSLS
+514 TKKSLS
-520 SGFNDADSEALIE
+520 SGFNDADPESLIE

-564 NTNKLNNEQQN
+564 DTNKLNNDQQS
-575 WIKAKLERGDFGEKI
+575 WLKAKLDRSDFSEKI

-605 INQSFIEIKNPI
+605 INQSFSEVKNSI
-617 IEQALTDNKYN
+617 IEQNLRDKKYDT
-628 SSIKIVKNKHKV
+628 SLRIIKNKHKV

-668 APILLDGNKPV
+668 CPILLDGSRPV
-679 EVRIEKIKEKKII
+679 EVCIEKIKEKKII
-692 LESKDLDERCEYTDI
+692 LESKDLDEKCEYTNI
-707 KDIQDIDDPFEPFSL
+707 EDIQDVDDPFEPFSL

-730 GIIPKTGG
+730 GIIPRNGG
-738 DLEEILER
+738 KLDEILER

-753 HSEIIDTPKG
+753 HSEIVDTPKG

-771 LAAACAKAILEFFGI
+771 LAAACTKAILEFFGI
-786 TFTEN
+786 KFTEN
-791 DLYNDVL
+791 DLFNDVL
-798 AIEQM
+798 AIEQIM
-803 MSTGGGWQDQVGGV
+803 GTGGGWQDQVGGV

-833 IIKKKLNISPKTMEQ
+833 IVKRRLNISDNTMKQ
-848 LKQRFCLIYTGE
+848 LKERFCLIYTGE
-860 RRLQRNLLKEVVK
+860 RRLQRNLLKDVVK

-892 ADEMTFALENGNIDL
+892 ADEMAYALESDNINL

-928 GLIEK
+928 GLIDK
-933 IFEIVDDMIDGKMV
+933 IFEIIDDMIDGKMV

>member
-22 LSKESKIYP
+22 LAKESKIHP
-31 TWDYVVLTASNDFQA
+31 TWDYVAITASNDFQA
-46 KGYEHQ
+46 KGYDHQ

-57 DFLPKR
+57 EFLPKR

-88 KIKKLEGE
+88 KIKQLEGT

-184 TFKIPPEIGKNHG
+184 TFKIQPEIGKNHG
-197 VFLSGKNG
+197 VFISGKNG
-205 YVIKCLQKRSVEVLR
+205 YVIKCLQKRSVEVLKAA
-220 ESGAV
+220 GAV

-254 DEKYFSI
+254 DEKYLNI

-333 IQEIMKLMNKDM
+333 IQEIMTLMNTGM
-345 DEYRDIGWNNIIN
+345 DDYRDIGWNNIIN

-367 NSVLT
+367 NSILT
-372 PGCQIE
+372 PGCRVG
-378 ENVYVE
+378 ENSYVE

-404 INDVVVPEEV
+404 VNDVTIPEDVVL
-414 VMHGLKQNNGKIVC
+414 HGLKQNNGKIVC
-428 RIFGVND
+428 RIFGIHD

-440 KLFGKNIEDLPF
+440 KLFGKNINELPF
-452 GLKGNLWEAKLY
+452 GLDGNLWEAKLY
-464 PECDTMKEAVNNALN
+464 PECDTMKEAIDNALN
-479 IYNLVF
+479 IYNTSMNFV
-485 DKNNYYNINNTNN
+485 
-498 DNNATPMSYL
+498 TPGYV

-514 NKKSLS
+514 TKKSLS
-520 SGFNDADSEALIE
+520 SGFNDADPESLIE

-564 NTNKLNNEQQN
+564 DTNKLNNDQQS
-575 WIKAKLERGDFGEKI
+575 WLKAKLDRSDFSEKI

-605 INQSFIEIKNPI
+605 INQSFSEVKNSI
-617 IEQALTDNKYN
+617 IEQNLRDKKYDT
-628 SSIKIVKNKHKV
+628 SLRIIKNKHKV

-655 PPYCIENGGKILN
+655 PPYCMENGGKILN
-668 APILLDGNKPV
+668 CPILLDGSRPV
-679 EVRIEKIKEKKII
+679 EVCIEKIKEKKII
-692 LESKDLDERCEYTDI
+692 LESKDLDEKCEYTNI
-707 KDIQDIDDPFEPFSL
+707 EDIQDVDDPFEPFSL

-730 GIIPKTGG
+730 GIIPRNGG
-738 DLEEILER
+738 NLDEILER

-753 HSEIIDTPKG
+753 HSEIVDTPKG

-771 LAAACAKAILEFFGI
+771 LAAACTKAILEFFGI
-786 TFTEN
+786 KFTEN

-798 AIEQM
+798 AIEQIM
-803 MSTGGGWQDQVGGV
+803 GTGGGWQDQVGGV

-833 IIKKKLNISPKTMEQ
+833 IVKRRLNISDNTMKQ
-848 LKQRFCLIYTGE
+848 LKERFCLIYTGE
-860 RRLQRNLLKEVVK
+860 RRLQRNLLKDVVK

-892 ADEMTFALENGNIDL
+892 ADEMAYALESDNINL

-928 GLIEK
+928 GLIDK
-933 IFEIVDDMIDGKMV
+933 IFEIIDDMIDGKMV

>member
-22 LSKESKIYP
+22 LAKESKIHP
-31 TWDYVVLTASNDFQA
+31 TWDYVAITASNDFQA

-57 DFLPKR
+57 EFLPKR

-88 KIKKLEGE
+88 KIKQLEGT

-184 TFKIPPEIGKNHG
+184 TFKIQPEIGKNHG
-197 VFLSGKNG
+197 VFISGKNG
-205 YVIKCLQKRSVEVLR
+205 YVIKCLQKRSVEVLKAQ
-220 ESGAV
+220 GAV

-254 DEKYFSI
+254 DEKYLNI

-333 IQEIMKLMNKDM
+333 IQEIMTLMNTGM
-345 DEYRDIGWNNIIN
+345 DDYRDIGWNNIIN

-367 NSVLT
+367 NSILT
-372 PGCQIE
+372 PGCRVG
-378 ENVYVE
+378 ENSYIE

-404 INDVVVPEEV
+404 VNDVTIPEDVVL
-414 VMHGLKQNNGKIVC
+414 HGLKQNNGKIVC
-428 RIFGVND
+428 RIFGIHD

-440 KLFGKNIEDLPF
+440 KLFGKNINELPF
-452 GLKGNLWEAKLY
+452 GLDGNLWEAKLY
-464 PECDTMKEAVNNALN
+464 PECDTMKEAIDNALN
-479 IYNLVF
+479 IYNTSMNFV
-485 DKNNYYNINNTNN
+485 
-498 DNNATPMSYL
+498 TPGYV

-514 NKKSLS
+514 TKKSLS
-520 SGFNDADSEALIE
+520 SGFNDADPESLIE

-564 NTNKLNNEQQN
+564 DTNKLNNDQQS
-575 WIKAKLERGDFGEKI
+575 WLKAKLDRSDFSEKI

-605 INQSFIEIKNPI
+605 INQSFSEVKNSI
-617 IEQALTDNKYN
+617 IEQNLRDKKYDT
-628 SSIKIVKNKHKV
+628 SLRIIKNKHKV

-655 PPYCIENGGKILN
+655 PPYCMENGGKILN
-668 APILLDGNKPV
+668 CPILLDGSRPV
-679 EVRIEKIKEKKII
+679 EVCIEKIKEKKII
-692 LESKDLDERCEYTDI
+692 LESKDLDEKCEYTNI
-707 KDIQDIDDPFEPFSL
+707 EDIQDVDDPFEPFSL

-730 GIIPKTGG
+730 GIIPRNGG
-738 DLEEILER
+738 NLDEILER

-753 HSEIIDTPKG
+753 HSEIVDTPKG

-771 LAAACAKAILEFFGI
+771 LAAACTKAILEFFGI
-786 TFTEN
+786 KFTEN
-791 DLYNDVL
+791 DLFNDVL
-798 AIEQM
+798 AIEQIM
-803 MSTGGGWQDQVGGV
+803 GTGGGWQDQVGGV

-833 IIKKKLNISPKTMEQ
+833 IVKRRLNISDNTMKQ
-848 LKQRFCLIYTGE
+848 LKERFCLIYTGE
-860 RRLQRNLLKEVVK
+860 RRLQRNLLKDVVK

-892 ADEMTFALENGNIDL
+892 ADEMAYALESDNINL

-928 GLIEK
+928 GLIDK
-933 IFEIVDDMIDGKMV
+933 IFEIIDDMIDGKMV